1 MTFRENKWTQHTV
14 SPKKKK
20 KTDNCLQSFCWWS
33 CTKTGKVTPYLFLD
47 WRISTTN
54 ERNIPHLRKKTV
66 VSIPLSKTAQG
77 MKLWTKSHQL
87 CASTSKMNF
96 LVTCGVSANW
106 ITLSPLS
113 LKAAKFLWICLC
125 LACTEILLTTK
136 KKNKINNCAFKR
148 LKLPFSSMLLKW
160 MIQSRPWA
168 DVFLFFPQ
176 SLADLC
182 HGQGM

>member
-1 MTFRENKWTQHTV
+1 MNSEVVLGVLNRSLFAGRGIENIRVEIFGIFALFHLVNDLSWKQMNATYRF
-14 SPKKKK
+14 SEKKK

-33 CTKTGKVTPYLFLD
+33 CTKTGRLTPYLFLD

-66 VSIPLSKTAQG
+66 VAIPPGKTAQG

-87 CASTSKMNF
+87 CASTSKINF

-113 LKAAKFLWICLC
+113 LKAAKFLWFCLC
-125 LACTEILLTTK
+125 LASTEILFTK
-136 KKNKINNCAFKR
+136 KKKE
-148 LKLPFSSMLLKW
+148 
-160 MIQSRPWA
+160 
-168 DVFLFFPQ
+168 
-176 SLADLC
+176 
-182 HGQGM
+182 

>member
-1 MTFRENKWTQHTV
+1 MLAVLLLMKLHENRKSNALLIFGLEDFDHKWTQHTA
-14 SPKKKK
+14 SP
-20 KTDNCLQSFCWWS
+20 
-33 CTKTGKVTPYLFLD
+33 
-47 WRISTTN
+47 
-54 ERNIPHLRKKTV
+54 KKTV

-125 LACTEILLTTK
+125 LACTEILLTK
-136 KKNKINNCAFKR
+136 KKRI
-148 LKLPFSSMLLKW
+148 KLTIVPLNVWSCPSVACCLNGWFSQGLELMS
-160 MIQSRPWA
+160 
-168 DVFLFFPQ
+168 FFFFPNL
-176 SLADLC
+176 SPIYVMVRECKKIFFYVLYKSDVKIF
-182 HGQGM
+182 GV

>member
-1 MTFRENKWTQHTV
+1 M
-14 SPKKKK
+14 
-20 KTDNCLQSFCWWS
+20 QSFCWWS

-77 MKLWTKSHQL
+77 LKLWTKSHQL

-125 LACTEILLTTK
+125 LACTEILLTK
-136 KKNKINNCAFKR
+136 KKRI
-148 LKLPFSSMLLKW
+148 KLTIVPLNVWSCPSVACCLNGWFSQGLELMS
-160 MIQSRPWA
+160 
-168 DVFLFFPQ
+168 FFFFPNL
-176 SLADLC
+176 SPIYVMVRECKKIFFYVLYKSDVKIF
-182 HGQGM
+182 GV

>member
-1 MTFRENKWTQHTV
+1 M
-14 SPKKKK
+14 
-20 KTDNCLQSFCWWS
+20 QSFCWWS
-33 CTKTGKVTPYLFLD
+33 CTKTGKVTPYLFLG

-66 VSIPLSKTAQG
+66 VSIPLSKTAQW

-125 LACTEILLTTK
+125 LACTEILLTK
-136 KKNKINNCAFKR
+136 KKRI
-148 LKLPFSSMLLKW
+148 KLTIVPLNVWSCPSVACCLNGWFSQGLELMS
-160 MIQSRPWA
+160 
-168 DVFLFFPQ
+168 FFFFPNL
-176 SLADLC
+176 SPIYVMVRECKKIFFYVLYKSDVKIF
-182 HGQGM
+182 GV

>member
-1 MTFRENKWTQHTV
+1 MNAT
-14 SPKKKK
+14 
-20 KTDNCLQSFCWWS
+20 
-33 CTKTGKVTPYLFLD
+33 Y
-47 WRISTTN
+47 RIS
-54 ERNIPHLRKKTV
+54 EKKTV
-66 VSIPLSKTAQG
+66 VAIPLSKTAQG

-87 CASTSKMNF
+87 CASTSKINF

-113 LKAAKFLWICLC
+113 LRAVKFLWICLC
-125 LACTEILLTTK
+125 LACTEILLTKKK

-176 SLADLC
+176 LSPIYVMVRECKKIFFYALYKSDVKIF
-182 HGQGM
+182 GV